1 MDNYFKIFHH
11 FNFTVKIK
19 KCGSADWTPMTFFAE
34 VILILQTKFYEC
46 YPLDP
51 DDYGMGNFHLTSRE
65 F

>member
-1 MDNYFKIFHH
+1 MIFHH

-34 VILILQTKFYEC
+34 VMSILQTKHYEC

-51 DDYGMGNFHLTSRE
+51 DEYGM
-65 F
+65 